1 MQTHEL
7 YLPMLIP
14 LWGIFIGLALV
25 IIGFVDKK
33 ASFTYFGWGV
43 LMGTGMVSLYY
54 NLFQINPVNFPDNV
68 QLKETAAFLLTTGWL
83 NVSGALLA
91 LASLLFFYFKK
102 KRYLLI
108 AVLTLLFFA
117 ILFFQ
122 YYSLIQKP
130 K

>member
-43 LMGTGMVSLYY
+43 LMEQEWSLFITICFK
-54 NLFQINPVNFPDNV
+54 LIRLISP
-68 QLKETAAFLLTTGWL
+68 TTF
-83 NVSGALLA
+83 N
-91 LASLLFFYFKK
+91 
-102 KRYLLI
+102 
-108 AVLTLLFFA
+108 
-117 ILFFQ
+117 
-122 YYSLIQKP
+122 
-130 K
+130 

>member
-33 ASFTYFGWGV
+33 ASFTYFGWAV
-43 LMGTGMVSLYY
+43 LMVNGLISLYY
-54 NLFQINPVNFPDNV
+54 NLVQINPVNFPDNT
-68 QLKETAAFLLTTGWL
+68 QLRETATFLLTTGWL

-91 LASLLFFYFKK
+91 LASLLFFHFKK
-102 KRYLLI
+102 KRYLLL

-122 YYSLIQKP
+122 YYGLIQKP